1 METRVIPLWRQPDP
15 TRPHSP
21 PEARTL
27 GVRHRITISLPMMKA
42 KRVISVLSKFSIS
55 LHNSKKLRVHN
66 ENLSLAPC
74 RSNCQLRNTLH
85 KARTLCDKWR
95 FQNIPANSA
104 DLLESPGNHGR
115 LSRWF
120 SIRRGSTHHYDV
132 DSSDTVSLTS
142 PVKTSQM
149 PQLCEVSIVCLLCAI
164 FRVARIISIALN
176 YSYRIIVIF

>member
-1 METRVIPLWRQPDP
+1 
-15 TRPHSP
+15 
-21 PEARTL
+21 
-27 GVRHRITISLPMMKA
+27 MKA

-55 LHNSKKLRVHN
+55 LRNSVKLRVHS

-149 PQLCEVSIVCLLCAI
+149 PQLCEVSISVYLLRAI
-164 FRVARIISIALN
+164 FRIARIIIISIILN
-176 YSYRIIVIF
+176 SYRIIVTS